1 MPYIILAIM
10 TVSLGMIVVRFLPF
24 VVFRDDKHIPEI
36 VRHFTKI
43 LPTAIIP
50 MLIIYSLKETKILKY
65 PYGIP
70 EIIGVASVV
79 ILQKLFSNAFLSII
93 GSTVIYMILVQVV
106 FKIGKLQQIFTI
118 FF

>member
-10 TVSLGMIVVRFLPF
+10 TVSLGIVIVRFLPF
-24 VVFRDDKHIPEI
+24 IIFRDNKHIPEM
-36 VRHFTKI
+36 VKYFTKI

-50 MLIIYSLKETKILKY
+50 MLIVYSLKETKILKF

-70 EIIGVASVV
+70 EIIGVALVV

-93 GSTVIYMILVQVV
+93 GSTFIYMILVQVA
-106 FKIGKLQQIFTI
+106 FKV
-118 FF
+118 